1 MTTKDWT
8 GNSKAIYSC
17 HGASNHSDTERE
29 VNDYYATPPS
39 AVEMLLELENFS
51 QAIMEPACGQ
61 GHIAE
66 VLKSHGYTVC
76 AMDITDDDLFY
87 SYQIDMA
94 NYCCPVC
101 HTTFGRS
108 DWNNFKGKDK
118 PNIEEVS
125 YPDVYEGCLKQ
136 KVIWE

>member
-1 MTTKDWT
+1 M
-8 GNSKAIYSC
+8 NF
-17 HGASNHSDTERE
+17 NVR
-29 VNDYYATPPS
+29 
-39 AVEMLLELENFS
+39 VEY
-51 QAIMEPACGQ
+51 EPIPIR
-61 GHIAE
+61 HIAVQCPE
-66 VLKSHGYTVC
+66 CKNWFHG
-76 AMDITDDDLFY
+76 MNITDDDLFY

-94 NYCCPVC
+94 SYCCPVC